1 MNSHYNYF
9 LIKMWKGVSL
19 LKFEIF
25 FNFNFVDL
33 YLHFEASD
41 ILGGWG
47 RQVLIQLRDP
57 MHGVMVS
64 N

>member
-1 MNSHYNYF
+1 
-9 LIKMWKGVSL
+9 MWKGVSL

-57 MHGVMVS
+57 MHRVMVS